1 MLELDPIDVSI
12 GSRVRARRE
21 ALRITQVEL
30 AKDIGVTFQ
39 QVQKYEKG
47 TNRIA
52 AARLLQIARVLQTT
66 AASLLGEDGEGNIP
80 GADALARQW
89 SQIEDPK
96 QRRAVVDLVRTMI
109 AS

>member
-1 MLELDPIDVSI
+1 MPELDPIDVSI
-12 GSRVRARRE
+12 GIRVRARRE
-21 ALRITQVEL
+21 ALRITQAEL

-66 AASLLGEDGEGNIP
+66 AASLLGEDGEDNLP
-80 GADALARQW
+80 GADVLARQW

-96 QRRAVVDLVRTMI
+96 QRKAVVDLVRTMI
-109 AS
+109 TS